1 VRRTAAAIVVTALL
15 VGLVAFAAA
24 PANAADAPTPSARV
38 TLLEQPAY
46 ATLGADVPLRL
57 AVTGPVE
64 GLEARAIV
72 HASMTSRTGFE
83 RSIDGDRL
91 GSTVATVGAP
101 AATLPFSPDGGRV
114 LDLALQDPN
123 APRDP
128 NRLRLP
134 MPRSSNT
141 GVFPVEIELR
151 DPESGER
158 VSSFVTHLVAST
170 PRAEGEPMSE
180 PLNVS
185 WVWPIADDPAN
196 DPAGRIRP
204 EFVQSVHPGGRL
216 TRLATAASRSP
227 NVPLTLEPGPETVES
242 WSIRARNDA
251 SAAPGLDLLRSA
263 TSGNQI
269 LSGPYVPI
277 DLPSLEQAD
286 LGNDG
291 SIELTKGAET
301 LETVLDTRIDTGTAE
316 PAPLNQKAL
325 GRLALAQ
332 VDQLV
337 LAPDQLQEP
346 EQAPE
351 LTPARPFK
359 VRGDVRQF
367 SAVQT
372 DEGLEHL
379 LEGTEPPALRAAH
392 FLAGL
397 SIVAIEAPNTR
408 RGVVVTMPPRWN
420 PDTALLNAV
429 LRGLADN
436 PLLHPVTVDQLFDR
450 VPAATDDNDAS
461 VTRELAP
468 ITVSAPTVNPR
479 RYKTTHSNLEAFA
492 SIVGKDDPRIAAGNR
507 ALLISLTST
516 WSGVRGREE
525 SRGRLDGVN
534 AMIGRFTSLIE
545 TPPNGVTVTLTS
557 RKSELPLSFNNR
569 TGQDVRVRIKFDSAK
584 LVFTNGA
591 QQTFTLKP
599 RNNTIR
605 FPVETRTSGT
615 FPLNIA
621 VTSEDGR
628 LPLSSARYTVRSTV
642 ISGVGIFLTIGAGLF
657 LAVWWITHWRRSRR
671 RPVRPATVTT

>member
-1 VRRTAAAIVVTALL
+1 MAVVVTALL
-15 VGLVAFAAA
+15 LVAAA
-24 PANAADAPTPSARV
+24 PAHAADTAPPSARV

-46 ATLGADVPLRL
+46 STLGGDVPLRL
-57 AVTGPVE
+57 AISGPVE

-83 RSIDGDRL
+83 RTIDGDRL

-101 AATLPFSPDGGRV
+101 AAGLPYSPEGGRI
-114 LDLALQDPN
+114 LNLPLQDPN

-158 VSSFVTHLVAST
+158 ISSFVTHLVASA
-170 PRAEGEPMSE
+170 PRAQGEPMSE

-185 WVWPIADDPAN
+185 WVWSIADEPAN
-196 DPAGRIRP
+196 DPAGRLRP
-204 EFVQSVHPGGRL
+204 EFVESIHPGGRL

-227 NVPLTLEPGPETVES
+227 DVPLTLEPGPETLES
-242 WSIRARNDA
+242 WAARAKNDP
-251 SAAPGLDLLRSA
+251 SAATGLNLMKSA

-277 DLPSLEQAD
+277 DIPSLEQAG
-286 LGNDG
+286 LGQGTTD
-291 SIELTKGAET
+291 ELAQGNQKLAN
-301 LETVLDTRIDTGTAE
+301 VLDTRIDSRTADA
-316 PAPLNQKAL
+316 APLNQKAL
-325 GRLALAQ
+325 ERLGG
-332 VDQLV
+332 VDRLV

-346 EQAPE
+346 DEAPE
-351 LTPARPFK
+351 LTPARPFA

-367 SAVQT
+367 AAVQT
-372 DEGLEHL
+372 DDGLEEL

-397 SIVAIEAPNTR
+397 SIVAIEAPNTE
-408 RGVVVTMPPRWN
+408 RGVVVRMPPRWD
-420 PDTALLNAV
+420 PETALLNAV
-429 LRGLADN
+429 LRGLAAN
-436 PLLHPVTVDQLFDR
+436 PLLHPVTLDGLFDR
-450 VPAATDDNDAS
+450 VPPATDDNDAP

-479 RYKTTHSNLEAFA
+479 RYGATRDNLEAFA
-492 SIVGKDDPRIAAGNR
+492 SIVGKEDGRIAAGNR

-516 WSGVRGREE
+516 WPGVRGREE

-534 AMIGRFTSLIE
+534 AMIGRFTSQIQ
-545 TPPNGVTVTLTS
+545 TPPSGVTVTLTS
-557 RKSELPLSFNNR
+557 RKANLPLSFNNE
-569 TGQDVRVRIKFDSAK
+569 TNQTVRVRIRFDSDK
-584 LVFTNGA
+584 LVFTDGA
-591 QQTFTLKP
+591 EQILTLPP
-599 RNNTIR
+599 RNTTKR
-605 FPVETRTSGT
+605 FGVETRTSGT
-615 FPLNIA
+615 FPLNIE

-642 ISGVGIFLTIGAGLF
+642 ISGVGVFLTIGAGLF
-657 LAVWWITHWRRSRR
+657 LAVWWVTHWRRSRR
-671 RPVRPATVTT
+671 QPVRPATVAT

>member
-1 VRRTAAAIVVTALL
+1 MRRIAAAVVTTALL
-15 VGLVAFAAA
+15 VIAAA
-24 PANAADAPTPSARV
+24 PAHAADAPAPTARV

-46 ATLGADVPLRL
+46 STLGGDVPLRL
-57 AVTGPVE
+57 AITGSLD

-83 RSIDGDRL
+83 RSVDGDRL
-91 GSTVATVGAP
+91 GSTVTTVGAP
-101 AATLPFSPDGGRV
+101 AASLPYSPEGGRV
-114 LDLALQDPN
+114 LDLPLQDPN

-128 NRLRLP
+128 NRIRLP

-158 VSSFVTHLVAST
+158 VSSFVTHLVASA
-170 PRAEGEPMSE
+170 PRAQGEPSSE

-196 DPAGRIRP
+196 DPAGRVRP
-204 EFVQSVHPGGRL
+204 AFVESIHPGGRL
-216 TRLATAASRSP
+216 TRLATAASRSSD
-227 NVPLTLEPGPETVES
+227 VPLTLEPGPETLES
-242 WSIRARNDA
+242 WAVRAQRDPN
-251 SAAPGLDLLRSA
+251 AAPGLNLMKSA
-263 TSGNQI
+263 TNGNQI

-277 DLPSLEQAD
+277 DIPSLEQAD
-286 LGNDG
+286 LGQSSTD
-291 SIELTKGAET
+291 ELAQGAQRLT
-301 LETVLDTRIDTGTAE
+301 DVLDTRIDTRTADA
-316 PAPLNQKAL
+316 APLNQKAL
-325 GRLALAQ
+325 ERLGG
-332 VDQLV
+332 VDRLV

-346 EQAPE
+346 EEAPE
-351 LTPARPFK
+351 LTPARPFA

-367 SAVQT
+367 SAVQA
-372 DEGLEHL
+372 DEGLEQL
-379 LEGTEPPALRAAH
+379 LEGTEPPALRAAN

-397 SIVAIEAPNTR
+397 SIVAIEAPNMR
-408 RGVVVTMPPRWN
+408 RGVVVTMPPRWD
-420 PDTALLNAV
+420 PETALLNAV
-429 LRGLADN
+429 LRGLTGN
-436 PLLHPVTVDQLFDR
+436 PLLHPVTLDQLFDR
-450 VPAATDDNDAS
+450 VPPATDGNDAP

-468 ITVSAPTVNPR
+468 ITVSAPTVNVR
-479 RYKTTHSNLEAFA
+479 RYKETRNNLDAFA
-492 SIVGKDDPRIAAGNR
+492 SIVGKDDARIAAGNR
-507 ALLISLTST
+507 ALLISLTSI
-516 WSGVRGREE
+516 WPGLRGREQ

-534 AMIGRFTSLIE
+534 AMIAKFTSLIE

-557 RKSELPLSFNNR
+557 RKSELPLSFNNQ
-569 TGQDVRVRIKFDSAK
+569 TGQNVRVRIKFDSDK
-584 LVFTNGA
+584 LVFTKGA

-615 FPLNIA
+615 FPLNIE

-657 LAVWWITHWRRSRR
+657 LAIWWVTHWRRSRR
-671 RPVRPATVTT
+671 QPVRPATVAT

>member
-1 VRRTAAAIVVTALL
+1 VTALL
-15 VGLVAFAAA
+15 VGLGAAAAA
-24 PANAADAPTPSARV
+24 PAHAADAPTPAARV
-38 TLLEQPAY
+38 TLLSQPAY
-46 ATLGADVPLRL
+46 STLGGDVPLRL
-57 AVTGPVE
+57 AITGPVA

-83 RSIDGDRL
+83 RSVDGDRL
-91 GSTVATVGAP
+91 GSTVGTFGAP
-101 AATLPFSPDGGRV
+101 AATLPFSPEGGRV
-114 LDLALQDPN
+114 LDLPLQDPN
-123 APRDP
+123 APRDQ

-151 DPESGER
+151 DPDSGER
-158 VSSFVTHLVAST
+158 VSSFVTHLVASA
-170 PRAEGEPMSE
+170 PRAQGEPMSE

-196 DPAGRIRP
+196 DPAGRVRP
-204 EFVQSVHPGGRL
+204 AFVQSVRPGGRL

-227 NVPLTLEPGPETVES
+227 DVPLTLEPGPETLES
-242 WSIRARNDA
+242 WAIRARNDA
-251 SAAPGLDLLRSA
+251 SAAPGLNLVKSA
-263 TSGNQI
+263 ADGNQI

-277 DLPSLEQAD
+277 DIPSLEQAD
-286 LGNDG
+286 LGQGTTD
-291 SIELTKGAET
+291 ELAQGAQT
-301 LETVLDTRIDTGTAE
+301 LTNVLDTRIDTRTADA
-316 PAPLNQKAL
+316 APLNQKAL
-325 GRLALAQ
+325 ERLGG
-332 VDQLV
+332 VDRLV

-346 EQAPE
+346 EEAPE
-351 LTPARPFK
+351 LTPARPFS

-367 SAVQT
+367 SAVQA

-379 LEGTEPPALRAAH
+379 LEGSEPPALRAAH

-397 SIVAIEAPNTR
+397 SIVAIEAPNMR

-420 PDTALLNAV
+420 PETALLNAV

-436 PLLHPVTVDQLFDR
+436 PLLHPVTLDQLFDR

-468 ITVSAPTVNPR
+468 ITVAAPTVNPR
-479 RYKTTHSNLEAFA
+479 RYKTTHNNLEAFA

-507 ALLISLTST
+507 ALLISLTSI

-557 RKSELPLSFNNR
+557 RKSELPLSFNNQ
-569 TGQDVRVRIKFDSAK
+569 TGQNVRVRIKFDSDK
-584 LVFTNGA
+584 LVFSNGA

-615 FPLNIA
+615 FPLNIE

-657 LAVWWITHWRRSRR
+657 LAIWWITHWRRSRR
-671 RPVRPATVTT
+671 RPVRPATVAT

>member
-1 VRRTAAAIVVTALL
+1 VRRIAGAVLVTA
-15 VGLVAFAAA
+15 LVAFAAA
-24 PANAADAPTPSARV
+24 PAHAADAPTPPARI

-46 ATLGADVPLRL
+46 STLGGDVPLRL
-57 AVTGPVE
+57 AITGPVN

-83 RSIDGDRL
+83 RSVDGDRL

-101 AATLPFSPDGGRV
+101 AANLPYSPEGGRV
-114 LDLALQDPN
+114 LNLALQDPN

-141 GVFPVEIELR
+141 GVFPVEVELR

-170 PRAEGEPMSE
+170 PRAQGEPMSE

-196 DPAGRIRP
+196 DPAGRVRP

-216 TRLATAASRSP
+216 ARLATAASRSST
-227 NVPLTLEPGPETVES
+227 VPLTLEPGPETLES
-242 WSIRARNDA
+242 WAIRAKNDV
-251 SAAPGLDLLRSA
+251 SAAPGLNAMKSA
-263 TSGNQI
+263 TRDNQI

-277 DLPSLEQAD
+277 DIPSLEQAG
-286 LGNDG
+286 LGQGTTD
-291 SIELTKGAET
+291 ELAQGAQQ
-301 LETVLDTRIDTGTAE
+301 LSNVLDTRIDTRTADV
-316 PAPLNQKAL
+316 APLNQRAL
-325 GRLALAQ
+325 EHLGG
-332 VDQLV
+332 VDSLV

-346 EQAPE
+346 EEAPE
-351 LTPARPFK
+351 LTPARPFA
-359 VRGDVRQF
+359 VRGDVRQY
-367 SAVQT
+367 SAVQA
-372 DEGLEHL
+372 DEGLEQL

-397 SIVAIEAPNTR
+397 SIVAIEAPNMR
-408 RGVVVTMPPRWN
+408 RGVVVTMPLRWD
-420 PDTALLNAV
+420 PETALLNAV

-436 PLLHPVTVDQLFDR
+436 PLLHPVTLDQLFDR
-450 VPAATDDNDAS
+450 VPVATDGNGAT

-468 ITVSAPTVNPR
+468 IAVSAPTVNPR
-479 RYKTTHSNLEAFA
+479 RYKTTQSNLEAFA
-492 SIVGKDDPRIAAGNR
+492 SIVGKDDPRILAGNR
-507 ALLISLTST
+507 ALLISLTSI
-516 WSGVRGREE
+516 WPGVRGREE

-557 RKSELPLSFNNR
+557 RKSELPLSFNNQ
-569 TGQDVRVRIKFDSAK
+569 TGQDVRVRINFDSDK
-584 LVFTNGA
+584 LVFTNGK

-615 FPLNIA
+615 FPLNIE

-628 LPLSSARYTVRSTV
+628 LALSSARYTVRSTV
-642 ISGVGIFLTIGAGLF
+642 ISGVGIFLTISAGLF
-657 LAVWWITHWRRSRR
+657 LAIWWITHWRRSRR
-671 RPVRPATVTT
+671 RPVRPATVAT